1 MLIDLEREYKDIRN
15 PIDVFDTQLL
25 SSNQRGLNEM
35 IDYYSV
41 CV

>member
-1 MLIDLEREYKDIRN
+1 MLIDLEREYEDIRN